1 MNRTIDVLP
10 LPISQELEDLTY
22 TNIELLHYDT
32 RSTFKTIMSDS
43 IKVGSIYQLDET
55 NKINIDIPNTLVSDV
70 RLYVFTNHAKKEI
83 VDEIQYSRFEKGDK
97 FKVIGL
103 RTYKN
108 KACLVVLH
116 LPNENWKE
124 FYKDNS
130 SIDNQLLNVAV
141 RDFEVQCD
149 QAGEIKISSSPRK
162 ESTIKY
168 SVLSK

>member
-1 MNRTIDVLP
+1 MNRTIDV

-32 RSTFKTIMSDS
+32 RSTFKNIMSDS

-55 NKINIDIPNTLVSDV
+55 NRINVEIPNNLTSDV
-70 RLYVFTNHAKKEI
+70 RLYVFTNHSKKET
-83 VDEIQYSRFEKGDK
+83 VDKIQYSYFEKGDK

-130 SIDNQLLNVAV
+130 SIDNQLLNVAG

-149 QAGEIKISSSPRK
+149 QVGEIKIDSSNLN
-162 ESTIKY
+162 ESSIKY
-168 SVLSK
+168 SILSK

>member
-1 MNRTIDVLP
+1 MNRTIDV

-32 RSTFKTIMSDS
+32 RSTFKNIMSDS

-55 NKINIDIPNTLVSDV
+55 NKINVEIPNNLTSDV
-70 RLYVFTNHAKKEI
+70 RIYVFTNHSKKEM
-83 VDEIQYSRFEKGDK
+83 VDKVQYSYFEKGDK

-149 QAGEIKISSSPRK
+149 QVGEIKINSSDLK
-162 ESTIKY
+162 ESSIVY
-168 SVLSK
+168 SILSK

>member
-10 LPISQELEDLTY
+10 MSQELEDLTY

-32 RSTFKTIMSDS
+32 RSSFKDIMSDS
-43 IKVGSIYQLDET
+43 IKVGSIYQLDEKNMINVEIT
-55 NKINIDIPNTLVSDV
+55 NNLTSDV
-70 RLYVFTNHAKKEI
+70 RLYVFTNHAKKETL
-83 VDEIQYSRFEKGDK
+83 DNAQYLCFEKGDK
-97 FKVIGL
+97 FKIIGL

-108 KACLVVLH
+108 KVCLVSLH
-116 LPNENWKE
+116 LPNENWRE

-149 QAGEIKISSSPRK
+149 QADESTINSSVK
-162 ESTIKY
+162 KCTIKY
-168 SVLSK
+168 SILSK